1 LTDVLRFFITQGMFS
16 EGVTV
21 NAFWSDTTAMV
32 LAFLQI
38 STGPTVALFA
48 LLSLTCVC
56 FQQDNLRG
64 ADITS
69 STVAGS
75 LETIGANTTANN
87 VRGGHSIHTSSSG
100 QFDCCPFLCIN
111 RNNHTK
117 RLRHNLSAWFS
128 FARTQWSSTSQLC
141 MSAGLCGVT
150 EYEFVMC
157 VSQRRLATALTTPT
171 APSPRAAAAAPKSL
185 TCLSHKKREFT
196 RIPRQ
201 LCNRIP
207 R

>member
-1 LTDVLRFFITQGMFS
+1 MFS

-87 VRGGHSIHTSSSG
+87 VRGGHTVHTA
-100 QFDCCPFLCIN
+100 
-111 RNNHTK
+111 TTE
-117 RLRHNLSAWFS
+117 A
-128 FARTQWSSTSQLC
+128 
-141 MSAGLCGVT
+141 VT
-150 EYEFVMC
+150 N
-157 VSQRRLATALTTPT
+157 QA
-171 APSPRAAAAAPKSL
+171 
-185 TCLSHKKREFT
+185 
-196 RIPRQ
+196 
-201 LCNRIP
+201 
-207 R
+207 